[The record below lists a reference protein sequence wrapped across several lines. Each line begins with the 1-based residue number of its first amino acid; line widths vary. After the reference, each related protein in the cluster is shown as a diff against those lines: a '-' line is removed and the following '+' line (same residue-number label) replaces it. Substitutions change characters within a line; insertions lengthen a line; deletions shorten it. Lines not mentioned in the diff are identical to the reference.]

1 MRTKSALRRSSRRHL
16 NEQAPK
22 QQNPSR
28 ANLRA
33 SKEDMKGLT
42 GKSANVECVKEYQGH
57 NLKQINCKDTR
68 SSIWVSMLSSDVS
81 NILHTYGAQNRA
93 LQHLNVNWQR
103 RCKSEMQVTNW
114 DIFTKAT
121 TTYDRWHTVPL
132 MQEILHQFIGTV
144 VYPTVHRV
152 LYIPRGARFFHQRGW
167 ELCIRRKGKVNV
179 RRYQTNQAKCMD
191 VNFNAANLIQ
201 LKTHHTPW
209 QMISI
214 YPQKKIHVYSVCIIH
229 IYNIYIEDQIILNQW
244 LIQSHISDQTKQQPI
259 TA

>member
-42 GKSANVECVKEYQGH
+42 GKSANVECVKEYQGQ

-103 RCKSEMQVTNW
+103 RCKSSR
-114 DIFTKAT
+114 KC
-121 TTYDRWHTVPL
+121 RWP
-132 MQEILHQFIGTV
+132 IGT
-144 VYPTVHRV
+144 YSQRLQQHMIDGI
-152 LYIPRGARFFHQRGW
+152 LYRW
-167 ELCIRRKGKVNV
+167 C
-179 RRYQTNQAKCMD
+179 
-191 VNFNAANLIQ
+191 
-201 LKTHHTPW
+201 
-209 QMISI
+209 
-214 YPQKKIHVYSVCIIH
+214 KKSCTSSLV
-229 IYNIYIEDQIILNQW
+229 
-244 LIQSHISDQTKQQPI
+244 P
-259 TA
+259 

>member
-1 MRTKSALRRSSRRHL
+1 
-16 NEQAPK
+16 
-22 QQNPSR
+22 
-28 ANLRA
+28 
-33 SKEDMKGLT
+33 
-42 GKSANVECVKEYQGH
+42 
-57 NLKQINCKDTR
+57 
-68 SSIWVSMLSSDVS
+68 
-81 NILHTYGAQNRA
+81 
-93 LQHLNVNWQR
+93 
-103 RCKSEMQVTNW
+103 
-114 DIFTKAT
+114 
-121 TTYDRWHTVPL
+121 

-214 YPQKKIHVYSVCIIH
+214 YPQKKIRVYSVCIIC
-229 IYNIYIEDQIILNQW
+229 IYIYRGSNH
-244 LIQSHISDQTKQQPI
+244 IQSMTYTIAHIRSNKTTTDHGIVCICI
-259 TA
+259 THPFDRMSLIFATTSTGLKSHHAEESHITQWKCKMEACHITRREVTSFCDNPNGTAASNRKPKSNQI